1 MGIRKASRAN
11 IPTWSLAD
19 LDVPA
24 PTPAVHWPEVMNP
37 PAREITTEQVTGDNP
52 QDIAEKL
59 ADKIL
64 AEKVL

>member
-1 MGIRKASRAN
+1 MGIRKAAKAI

-19 LDVPA
+19 LGVSGLKS
-24 PTPAVHWPEVMNP
+24 VVRWPEIMNP
-37 PAREITTEQVTGDNP
+37 PAREVKTEIISGDSP
-52 QDIAEKL
+52 EDIAEKL

>member
-1 MGIRKASRAN
+1 MGIRKASRAD

-19 LDVPA
+19 LGIPA
-24 PTPAVHWPEVMNP
+24 PASVVKWPELINP
-37 PAREITTEQVTGDNP
+37 PVREVVTEIITGDSP

>member
-1 MGIRKASRAN
+1 LI
-11 IPTWSLAD
+11 
-19 LDVPA
+19 
-24 PTPAVHWPEVMNP
+24 NP
-37 PAREITTEQVTGDNP
+37 PVREVVTEIITGDSP